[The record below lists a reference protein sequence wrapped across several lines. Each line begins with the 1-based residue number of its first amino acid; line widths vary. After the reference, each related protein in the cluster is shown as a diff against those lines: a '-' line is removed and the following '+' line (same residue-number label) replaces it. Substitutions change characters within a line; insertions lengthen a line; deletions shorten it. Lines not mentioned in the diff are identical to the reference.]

1 MSIWR
6 TKRRYEENRRFS
18 ERANSALLATGMLI
32 NREEGLSLTMDSE
45 EIATNLQNGQELL
58 QDLRKALLEP
68 ETADD
73 YTFALAQNLC
83 DHWRTVPKNAAGR
96 LSEAISALQK
106 AEEDTSH
113 VEGLEQA
120 QRVLEDIEKIAGT
133 TSESEARQ
141 LRNNLVN

>member
-18 ERANSALLATGMLI
+18 ERANSALLAIGMLI
-32 NREEGLSLTMDSE
+32 NREEGLNLSIDHE
-45 EIATNLQNGQELL
+45 EMASNLQEGQELL
-58 QDLRKALLEP
+58 QDLREALLEP

-83 DHWRTVPKNAAGR
+83 DHWRIVPEDAAGR
-96 LSEAISALQK
+96 LSEAIALMQK
-106 AEEDTSH
+106 AEDEMTM
-113 VEGLEQA
+113 VRGLEQA
-120 QRVLEDIEKIAGT
+120 QEVLEDIEKIAGT
-133 TSESEARQ
+133 TSKSEARQ